1 MNVLLLDADS
11 TIPNLALMKLSSYH
25 KNKGDKVELRRLNIP
40 YSPHRKKQIFFIDT
54 HEYDK
59 TYCSIIFDTNK
70 DLVVG
75 NDIIFGGTGFSID
88 ISLPEEIEA
97 CEPDYSIYPENDTS
111 YGFMT
116 RGCIRN
122 CYFCKVPSK
131 EGGIR
136 LVSEPED
143 IIRHKRVKFLD
154 NNIFAYK
161 DHKRLLSK
169 LLEINVLVQFNQG
182 LDIRL
187 LDEENSSLLGKLRW
201 IQNRCFA
208 FDDIKYKNLI
218 GKKLELM
225 PWRKDFRT
233 TFFVYVHPNMPL
245 SDTVRRIVW
254 LKEQKCLPYVMR
266 DISCYD
272 SPYSKFYTALA
283 NWCNFP
289 PAFIRMEFD
298 QYLEIKHP
306 NRQKVSDY
314 YKLYRD
320 NM

>member
-25 KNKGDKVELRRLNIP
+25 KNKGDKVELRRLNLP

-59 TYCSIIFDTNK
+59 TYCSIIFDTNNGFI
-70 DLVVG
+70 VG

-122 CYFCKVPSK
+122 CYFCKVPAK

-161 DHKRLLSK
+161 DHKRLFSK

-187 LDEENSSLLGKLRW
+187 LDEENSNLLGKLRW
-201 IQNRCFA
+201 IQNRHFA
-208 FDDIKYKNLI
+208 FDNIKHMNLI
-218 GKKLELM
+218 EKKLELM

-233 TFFVYVHPNMPL
+233 TFFVYVNPNMPL
-245 SDTVRRIVW
+245 SDTIRRIKW

-266 DISCYD
+266 DVSCYD
-272 SPYSKFYTALA
+272 SPYNKFYTDLA
-283 NWCNFP
+283 SWCNLP
-289 PAFIRMEFD
+289 GAFIKMEFD
-298 QYLEIKHP
+298 QFLDRKHQ
-306 NRQKVSDY
+306 NKQRVDDH
-314 YKLYRD
+314 YKLYLN